1 MLGKTALSL
10 WPVGVALLAGAG
22 LPFQAAS
29 NAAVGRALGHPL
41 WGAIASL
48 VLSAMVILPL
58 LGAQRAAAPT
68 ISTALQG
75 PWWLWVGGILGAVYV
90 GGAAAVTPKLG
101 AGGFLVCVV
110 AGQMV
115 MAVMV
120 DHFGLMGIAP
130 KPVTLQRMAGVALI
144 LGGVLIVHLA
154 SVKPPATRLGDESN
168 TMAGSRLYY
177 PTNVK
182 ALQNETGN

>member
-68 ISTALQG
+68 ISTAYKG
-75 PWWLWVGGILGAVYV
+75 RGGCGWAAFLALCMLAALPQSRQSWAPAASWSALSLG
-90 GGAAAVTPKLG
+90 
-101 AGGFLVCVV
+101 
-110 AGQMV
+110 
-115 MAVMV
+115 
-120 DHFGLMGIAP
+120 
-130 KPVTLQRMAGVALI
+130 RW
-144 LGGVLIVHLA
+144 
-154 SVKPPATRLGDESN
+154 
-168 TMAGSRLYY
+168 
-177 PTNVK
+177 
-182 ALQNETGN
+182 